1 MSMTDQAI
9 IHPKNR
15 PMMVAT
21 LMLATI
27 IHWTDMTIAVVALPS
42 MQGSLGASR
51 EQISWVI
58 TSFVV
63 AAAITTPP
71 AAWLASRF
79 GRKNIFLFAISLFTI
94 SSVACGFAQNLE
106 QLVFFRIVQGG
117 AGGLISPL
125 TQATLLDAYPREKMG
140 SAMATFSIGT
150 MVGPILAPT
159 IGGWLTEY
167 YDWRWVFFINLPI
180 GILAL
185 VGVYRYVPKISD
197 MTRAR
202 FDAFGFALLC
212 VVIIALQLMLD
223 RGVSKAWFQSPEIII
238 EAGLSLLCLYMF
250 IVHIRTAK
258 NPFLSL
264 AIFKDINY
272 STTMIFSFLMGL
284 SMLATMTLSPN
295 FLQVLLG
302 IPPMTTG
309 FLMIPRTVAMLI
321 SMQVVGRLVNVMD
334 PRHIILVGLA
344 PMAWGYYGMSQFNL
358 NTGTHEIITTG
369 LWQGF
374 GMGLTFVPMTIIA
387 FSTLNPKFR
396 AEASGM
402 MNLTRSIGSSI
413 GISIMV
419 TILARSSVTNHTY
432 LRDHV
437 TPYDSPFGFLTPG
450 LMLDEGGAAAAVVN
464 NELLRHATM
473 IGYTNCFLILA
484 VLTLLTMPFVF
495 IMRRPPPLPTQM
507 APPTPATAAPASKD
521 NLQIVE
527 TLSDENRASPS
538 QGPGLKPQPD
548 PA

>member
-1 MSMTDQAI
+1 MSLTDHAV
-9 IHPKNR
+9 IHPQHR
-15 PMMVAT
+15 AMMMAT
-21 LMLATI
+21 LMLVTI

-42 MQGSLGASR
+42 MQGALGASR

-58 TSFVV
+58 TSYVV
-63 AAAITTPP
+63 AAAIATPP
-71 AAWLASRF
+71 AAFLASRF
-79 GRKNIFLFAISLFTI
+79 GRKNIFLFSVTVFTLA
-94 SSVACGFAQNLE
+94 SMLCGFAQSLP
-106 QLVFFRIVQGG
+106 QLVFFRIVQGA

-125 TQATLLDAYPREKMG
+125 SQATMLDAYPREKMG

-185 VGVYRYVPKISD
+185 VGVWRYVPKIQD
-197 MTRAR
+197 MAR
-202 FDAFGFALLC
+202 PKFDAFGFFLLC

-238 EAGLSLLCLYMF
+238 EAALAALCLYMF
-250 IVHIRTAK
+250 IVQLVSAK
-258 NPFLSL
+258 DPFISL
-264 AIFKDINY
+264 AIFKDFNY
-272 STTMIFSFLMGL
+272 TTTMIFSFLMGL

-321 SMQVVGRLVNVMD
+321 SMQVVGRLVNIID
-334 PRHIILVGLA
+334 PRLIILAGLA
-344 PMAWGYYGMSQFNL
+344 PMAYGYWLMAGFNL
-358 NTGTHEIITTG
+358 DTGSAEIIISG

-387 FSTLNPKFR
+387 FSTLAPQYR

-413 GISIMV
+413 GISAMV
-419 TILARSSVTNHTY
+419 TILARSSVTNQDH
-432 LRDHV
+432 LREFV
-437 TPYDSPFGFLTPG
+437 NPYVEPFKTLSPGVALQ
-450 LMLDEGGAAAAVVN
+450 EASGAIVLINGEVM
-464 NELLRHATM
+464 RQSTM
-473 IGYTNCFLILA
+473 IGYTNCFLILS

-495 IMRRPPPLPTQM
+495 IMRKPPPLPTAPSAPVTS
-507 APPTPATAAPASKD
+507 APPGQQKTSSPQAVESGIEPKPA
-521 NLQIVE
+521 
-527 TLSDENRASPS
+527 
-538 QGPGLKPQPD
+538 
-548 PA
+548 

>member
-1 MSMTDQAI
+1 MSMTDHAI

-51 EQISWVI
+51 EQITWVI
-58 TSFVV
+58 TSYII

-79 GRKNIFLFAISLFTI
+79 GRKNIFLFSIGLFTI
-94 SSVACGFAQNLE
+94 ASMACGFAQSLE
-106 QLVFFRIVQGG
+106 QLVFFRIVQGA

-167 YDWRWVFFINLPI
+167 YDWRWVFFINLPL
-180 GILAL
+180 GLLAFA
-185 VGVYRYVPKISD
+185 GVFRYVPKITD

-212 VVIIALQLMLD
+212 VIIISLQLMLD
-223 RGVSKAWFQSPEIII
+223 RGAQKAWFQSPEIII
-238 EAGLSLLCLYMF
+238 ETGLALLGLYMF
-250 IVHIRTAK
+250 LVHLRTAK
-258 NPFLSL
+258 NPFISL
-264 AIFKDINY
+264 AIFKDFNY
-272 STTMIFSFLMGL
+272 TMAMIFSFLMGL
-284 SMLATMTLSPN
+284 TMLATMTLSPN

-321 SMQVVGRLVNVMD
+321 SMQIVGRLVNIMD
-334 PRHIILVGLA
+334 PRLIILIGLA
-344 PMAWGYYGMSQFNL
+344 PMAYGYYGMSQFNL
-358 NTGTHEIITTG
+358 DTGSYEIITTG

-387 FSTLNPKFR
+387 FSTLNPMYR

-413 GISIMV
+413 GISVMV
-419 TILARSSVTNHTY
+419 TVLAQSSVINHTY

-437 TPYDSPFGFLTPG
+437 TPYDAPFGFLTPG
-450 LMLDEGGAAAAVVN
+450 LMLDEGGALAGVVN
-464 NELLRHATM
+464 SELLRQATM
-473 IGYTNCFLILA
+473 IGYTNCFLLLA
-484 VLTLLTMPFVF
+484 ILTLLTMPFIF
-495 IMRRPPPLPTQM
+495 IMRRPPPLPSQM
-507 APPTPATAAPASKD
+507 PPPAPASPAAQPDTRDDLKV
-521 NLQIVE
+521 VE
-527 TLSDENRASPS
+527 TPSSP
-538 QGPGLKPQPD
+538 GPGPGVKPEPGL
-548 PA
+548 A